1 MHSTDIPHLS
11 IQQIHQDKSTVS
23 KSTVSKSTG
32 HNVVDLGQWHQGFCH
47 TIPGYWEECENV
59 VIQIFSIH
67 VLKTDYRMLCG
78 SPFM

>member
-1 MHSTDIPHLS
+1 MPMHSTDITSVHTADSPG
-11 IQQIHQDKSTVS
+11 